1 MKAWITKYKRWL
13 WWGAGML
20 ALCAGVL
27 LGLPAMMEPVPQE
40 GVSLPVLTTTQEVTE
55 LLKASGRSLE
65 EERKADRASLESC
78 WNATTWMRKPWR
90 MLQRHCSGW

>member
-40 GVSLPVLTTTQEVTE
+40 GVSLPVLTTTQEATD
-55 LLKASGRSLE
+55 AF
-65 EERKADRASLESC
+65 ESC